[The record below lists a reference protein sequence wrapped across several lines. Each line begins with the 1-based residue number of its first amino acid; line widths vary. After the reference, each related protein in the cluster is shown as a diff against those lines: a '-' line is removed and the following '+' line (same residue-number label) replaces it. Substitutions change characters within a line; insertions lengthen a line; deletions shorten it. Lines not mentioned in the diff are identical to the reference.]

1 MTHNSYR
8 YRLGNFS
15 KRVSPM
21 VGSAYPTAA
30 TVAALKL
37 VASFREIS
45 LGRHRLGRYGVLG
58 LLSAVTCLILGLAIA
73 PPARAHWGDLAT
85 AEIVVE
91 EMATRITLT
100 YPTGL
105 TAFADDDGSGQL
117 SNDEL
122 TRHRDELTR
131 RLEPAIALTDSRH
144 QAPSTK
150 AA

>member
-37 VASFREIS
+37 VASFLEIS

-73 PPARAHWGDLAT
+73 PP
-85 AEIVVE
+85 
-91 EMATRITLT
+91 
-100 YPTGL
+100 
-105 TAFADDDGSGQL
+105 GQGPL
-117 SNDEL
+117 G
-122 TRHRDELTR
+122 
-131 RLEPAIALTDSRH
+131 
-144 QAPSTK
+144 
-150 AA
+150 